1 MILYHGS
8 TEKVEKPS
16 YIRCRSNTDFGR
28 GFYTTTNLEQAVKW
42 AKLKQQRA
50 GIGQAIV
57 SFFEVDDALFE
68 RSHEFKILKFTG
80 PDKPW
85 LDFVT
90 ANRKGGLTKQYD
102 IVFGPVA
109 NDQLYATLA
118 LYEQG
123 ILSADAAIEQL
134 KTHLLFNQV
143 SFNSQEAMNA
153 LKFTNAQTF
162 ASKTRPFG

>member
-8 TEKVEKPS
+8 TKKVEKPS
-16 YIRCRSNTDFGR
+16 YTSCRSNTDFGK

-42 AKLKQQRA
+42 AKLKLQRA
-50 GIGQAIV
+50 GKGHAIV
-57 SFFEVDDALFE
+57 SVFEVEDALFE
-68 RSHEFKILKFTG
+68 RANAFKILQFAG

-85 LDFVT
+85 LDFVM
-90 ANRKGGLTKQYD
+90 ANRKGLQVVHYD

-109 NDQLYATLA
+109 NDRLYATLA

-134 KTHLLFNQV
+134 KTHLLFDQV
-143 SFNSQEAMNA
+143 SFHSQEAMNA
-153 LKFTNAQTF
+153 LIYTNTQIFT
-162 ASKTRPFG
+162 

>member
-8 TEKVEKPS
+8 IDKVEKPVYS
-16 YIRCRSNTDFGR
+16 RCRANTDFGR
-28 GFYTTTNLEQAVKW
+28 GFYTTTNFIQAVKW

-50 GIGQAIV
+50 GKGQSIV
-57 SFFEVDDALFE
+57 SVFEVDDAIFKFT
-68 RSHEFKILKFTG
+68 STYKILQFAG

-90 ANRKGGLTKQYD
+90 ANRKGSQISYYD

-109 NDQLYATLA
+109 NDRLYATLA

-123 ILSADAAIEQL
+123 FLSADAAIEQL
-134 KTHLLFNQV
+134 KTHLLFDQV
-143 SFNSQEAMNA
+143 SFHSQEAMNT
-153 LKFTNAQTF
+153 LNFTNAQTI
-162 ASKTRPFG
+162 AH

>member
-1 MILYHGS
+1 MNLYHGS

-16 YIRCRSNTDFGR
+16 YTKCRLNTDFGK

-50 GIGQAIV
+50 GKGHAIV
-57 SFFEVDDALFE
+57 SLFEVDDALFD
-68 RSHEFKILKFTG
+68 RTAEFKILQFAG

-85 LDFVT
+85 LDFVMS
-90 ANRKGGLTKQYD
+90 NRKGLQVVHYD

-123 ILSADAAIEQL
+123 ILSANAAIEQL
-134 KTHLLFNQV
+134 KTHLLFDQV
-143 SFNSQEAMNA
+143 SFHSQEAMNA
-153 LKFTNAQTF
+153 LKFTNSQIY
-162 ASKTRPFG
+162 SQ

>member
-8 TEKVEKPS
+8 IEKVEKPN
-16 YIRCRSNTDFGR
+16 YTRCRANTDFGR
-28 GFYTTTNLEQAVKW
+28 GFYTTTNLAQAVKW

-50 GIGQAIV
+50 GKGQAIV
-57 SFFEVDDALFE
+57 SFFEVDDALFK
-68 RSHEFKILKFTG
+68 RTNAFKILQFTG

-90 ANRKGGLTKQYD
+90 ANRKGLQVVYYD

-109 NDQLYATLA
+109 NDRLYATLA

-134 KTHLLFNQV
+134 KTHLLFDQV
-143 SFNSQEAMNA
+143 SFHSQDAMNA
-153 LKFTNAQTF
+153 LIYTNAQTF
-162 ASKTRPFG
+162 T